1 MFLIDWIF
9 FFVVFIACEC
19 LNFVQG
25 YPVTVYQFTET
36 QKIVIIPFSAIYLSS
51 RMKQTEKALYWCF
64 DGTMFDYLYQSQILI
79 ATGGFELQP
88 YSRPLQISKLP
99 NF

>member
-1 MFLIDWIF
+1 MTFLGAFYLSACQSFEINVSYRLNLF
-9 FFVVFIACEC
+9 FMVFIACEC

-51 RMKQTEKALYWCF
+51 RMKQTEKALY
-64 DGTMFDYLYQSQILI
+64 
-79 ATGGFELQP
+79 
-88 YSRPLQISKLP
+88 
-99 NF
+99 